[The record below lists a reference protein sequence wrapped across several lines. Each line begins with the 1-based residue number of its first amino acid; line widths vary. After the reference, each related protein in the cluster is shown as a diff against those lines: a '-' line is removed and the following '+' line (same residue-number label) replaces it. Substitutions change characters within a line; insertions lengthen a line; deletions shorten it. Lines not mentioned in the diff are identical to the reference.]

1 MMAES
6 IAFGVI
12 AMEWCSRSILLEV
25 GGERLDGVPVAGG
38 GVLLGLW
45 GVEARM
51 SAAEQLLMPGMPAP
65 TVPDNEEDKRYT
77 LPWTLDW
84 CRRTAG
90 VEAFDL
96 DVAAD
101 DEAHVCERYY
111 TVRENGLTQ
120 PWTGRVWCNPPYSD
134 IGPWVRRAWQVV
146 RATAVGVGWPVEV
159 IAMLLPANRT
169 EQPWWQEGV
178 EPFRDG
184 RQDRGLAWSLTTH
197 HLPGRQSFGHPGN
210 PLGVG
215 VGSPEFGCVLLVWRP
230 R

>member
-1 MMAES
+1 
-6 IAFGVI
+6 
-12 AMEWCSRSILLEV
+12 
-25 GGERLDGVPVAGG
+25 
-38 GVLLGLW
+38 
-45 GVEARM
+45 M
-51 SAAEQLLMPGMPAP
+51 SAAEQLLMPGMPE
-65 TVPDNEEDKRYT
+65 VPPEDPDRRYT

-90 VEAFDL
+90 VVAFDL

-111 TVRENGLTQ
+111 TIRENGLIQ

-134 IGPWVRRAWQVV
+134 IGSWVV
-146 RATAVGVGWPVEV
+146 RAWLAMATGECSLV
-159 IAMLLPANRT
+159 AMLLPSNRQ
-169 EQPWWQEGV
+169 EQPWWQEKIEV
-178 EPFRDG
+178 ARDG
-184 RQDRGLAWSLTTH
+184 RIPPEPWGAPRSISLTTH
-197 HLPGRQSFGHPGN
+197 YLPGRQSFGHPGN

>member
-1 MMAES
+1 
-6 IAFGVI
+6 
-12 AMEWCSRSILLEV
+12 
-25 GGERLDGVPVAGG
+25 
-38 GVLLGLW
+38 
-45 GVEARM
+45 M
-51 SAAEQLLMPGMPAP
+51 SAAEQLVMPGMPE
-65 TVPDNEEDKRYT
+65 VPPEDSDRRYT

-111 TVRENGLTQ
+111 TIRENGLIQ

-134 IGPWVRRAWQVV
+134 IGPWVRSAWDAWQ
-146 RATAVGVGWPVEV
+146 GCKV
-159 IAMLLPANRT
+159 IAMLLPANRQ
-169 EQPWWQEGV
+169 EQPWWQEMV
-178 EPFRDG
+178 EPLRDG
-184 RQDRGLAWSLTTH
+184 RGAALTTH
-197 HLPGRQSFGHPGN
+197 YLPGRQSFGHPGN

-230 R
+230 TERP